1 MNPRRSA
8 PEPSSA
14 ACVPSPSVPPSER
27 FATNSGGAETAASE
41 TCAVVAVAFSAVP
54 RSSFFS
60 EIDAAPSFSAEECG
74 APSRAD
80 AFPSSPSVFFP
91 RAEETASK
99 AFFPRAFFFFF
110 FASSIRLSWTAAL
123 ADRAR

>member
-8 PEPSSA
+8 PESSSA

-27 FATNSGGAETAASE
+27 FATNSGGAETVASE

-60 EIDAAPSFSAEECG
+60 EIDAARHPPPKTAARRLGS
-74 APSRAD
+74 D
-80 AFPSSPSVFFP
+80 ASPALAVLFA
-91 RAEETASK
+91 RGEAASK
-99 AFFPRAFFFFF
+99 AFFFFEDVFF
-110 FASSIRLSWTAAL
+110 FASSIRWLS
-123 ADRAR
+123 